1 MSDNKIP
8 TCPLCGGILKK
19 RSSMPENPVLRTVYY
34 VCTNFGVKQGQCTL
48 KSVSIYEDVP
58 LRQSAKSRRDDAL
71 HEAA

>member
-1 MSDNKIP
+1 
-8 TCPLCGGILKK
+8 
-19 RSSMPENPVLRTVYY
+19 MPENPVLRTVYY